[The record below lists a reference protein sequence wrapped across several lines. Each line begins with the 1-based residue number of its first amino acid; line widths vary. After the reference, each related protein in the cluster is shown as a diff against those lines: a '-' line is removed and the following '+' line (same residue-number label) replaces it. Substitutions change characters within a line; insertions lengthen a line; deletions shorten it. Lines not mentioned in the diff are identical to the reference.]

1 MRDRASSLFIVIAGL
16 AIPAIGACADDPRYL
31 DPMQNLEVGADP
43 TMQGMPA
50 TGSLTLPIRLPNQQ
64 DMNEAAALQ
73 MANPN
78 IMIPY
83 VRVGDLAVEVEWTV
97 KNLSDTDATAFV
109 GLNGANEFFA
119 YVPGTFVDPNAQEE
133 QPPPPPLAGGAPIHV
148 AANGT
153 ASGAFTEQQ
162 TKEAS
167 VDLDMITRGNVTPQH
182 AILETGDADLPSF
195 QPTQLIDPTM
205 PDLGTMP
212 VGDPI
217 PAAAFAQIVRFDLVF
232 AADQHMV
239 MEYSVRV
246 RDFRGL
252 LAPMLMQEP
261 AADLQTFAPV
271 VYMPTFPP
279 AA

>member
-1 MRDRASSLFIVIAGL
+1 MRVLSSSLFIVVAALGV
-16 AIPAIGACADDPRYL
+16 GACAEDPRYL

-50 TGSLTLPIRLPNQQ
+50 TGSLTLPIRLPNMQ

-73 MANPN
+73 AKYPN
-78 IMIPY
+78 ITIPY
-83 VRVGDLAVEVEWTV
+83 VRVGDIAIEVEWTV
-97 KNLSDTDATAFV
+97 KNLSDQDAVAFV
-109 GLNGANEFFA
+109 SMNGANELFA
-119 YVPGTFVDPNAQEE
+119 YVPGKFVDPNAVE
-133 QPPPPPLAGGAPIHV
+133 PPPPPPSLTGGAPVHIP
-148 AANGT
+148 ANGAT
-153 ASGAFTEQQ
+153 SGSFTEQQ
-162 TKEAS
+162 VKEAS
-167 VDLDMITRGNVTPQH
+167 VDLDMITRGLVAPEH
-182 AILETGDADLPSF
+182 AILENGDADLPQF

-217 PAAAFAQIVRFDLVF
+217 PAAAYAQLVRVDMVLT
-232 AADQHMV
+232 ADQHVV

-261 AADLQTFAPV
+261 AADLQAFAPV
-271 VYMPTFPP
+271 DYVPTFPP
-279 AA
+279 P